1 MQSIKYILV
10 NETSTEFPV
19 PPTHHSPLPH
29 LRHHLIVD
37 GDLRSED
44 ARAEL
49 IDRLAQLRHHYP
61 KAQILGTSEIHGRD
75 IHASD
80 AMNQLRRALSDYP

>member
-19 PPTHHSPLPH
+19 PPTHHSTLPH

-37 GDLRSED
+37 GDLRCED
-44 ARAEL
+44 ARTEL
-49 IDRLAQLRHHYP
+49 IDRLVKLRHHYP
-61 KAQILGTSEIHGRD
+61 KAKILGMSEIHGRD
-75 IHASD
+75 IHVSD
-80 AMNQLRRALSDYP
+80 AMNQLRRSLSDCP

>member
-1 MQSIKYILV
+1 M

-29 LRHHLIVD
+29 LRHHLVVN
-37 GDLRSED
+37 GDLRSEE

-49 IDRLAQLRHHYP
+49 IDRLVQLRHHYP
-61 KAQILGTSEIHGRD
+61 KAQILGMSEIHGRD

>member
-10 NETSTEFPV
+10 NETSTEFPAS
-19 PPTHHSPLPH
+19 PTHHSPLPY
-29 LRHHLIVD
+29 LRHHLVVD
-37 GDLRSED
+37 GDLRSEG

-49 IDRLAQLRHHYP
+49 IELLVQLRHHYP
-61 KAQILGTSEIHGRD
+61 KTQILGLSEIHGRD

-80 AMNQLRRALSDYP
+80 AMNQLRRTLSDYP